1 MGSSSSTPAPSA
13 TNSSSTPAP
22 STTNSKKNT
31 TPPQPSSNTIVVPPD
46 ATRSQS
52 GGKSRKRRH
61 SRLKRKHTK
70 KTYRNK

>member
-22 STTNSKKNT
+22 STTNSKKN